1 MVQIK
6 CLLHLRCYHHHF
18 RHYPSHSFHLLMTF
32 QPGNVISHV
41 KIFWMCVP
49 RKFSHPCQLCLW
61 AKWRIFHQLLSHSDF
76 FFARIEKFNIY
87 EKFSASVGTQ
97 NMLRQNRKVMMM
109 MPYVMEIFVERKFE
123 NQVFLRQVRTCMN
136 LVL

>member
-1 MVQIK
+1 MFKFFECVCRGSLVILVNFACGQNGEFFINFCRIQI
-6 CLLHLRCYHHHF
+6 
-18 RHYPSHSFHLLMTF
+18 
-32 QPGNVISHV
+32 
-41 KIFWMCVP
+41 
-49 RKFSHPCQLCLW
+49 
-61 AKWRIFHQLLSHSDF
+61 

-109 MPYVMEIFVERKFE
+109 MSYVMEIFVERKFE